1 MRISVVMEVPKRVFA
16 IVTFLATS
24 ALILDANHLSD
35 LRIFAQLPDNQS
47 SVAISTVCVDGQA
60 CQTMVCS
67 EGQQCNTSKTPNIEN
82 PYEDYMDAREDVIDD
97 FDDDFD

>member
-1 MRISVVMEVPKRVFA
+1 MEVPKRVFA
-16 IVTFLATS
+16 IVTFLAAF
-24 ALILDANHLSD
+24 ALILDANHISD
-35 LRIFAQLPDNQS
+35 LRIFAQLSDNQS

-67 EGQQCNTSKTPNIEN
+67 ESQPCNTSKTPNIEN
-82 PYEDYMDAREDVIDD
+82 PYEDYMDIREDMIED